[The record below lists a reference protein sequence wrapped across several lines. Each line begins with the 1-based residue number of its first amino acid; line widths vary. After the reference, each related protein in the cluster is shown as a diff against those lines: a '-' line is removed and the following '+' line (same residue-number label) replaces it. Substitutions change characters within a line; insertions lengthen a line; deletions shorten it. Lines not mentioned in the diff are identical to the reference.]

1 MALAVIR
8 RNAKQLLHF
17 YRALT
22 SSKKEITM
30 GLRITRLR
38 IKNFRS
44 IESLE
49 IVLGDN
55 NLIFG
60 QNNAGKSNILKAI
73 NVALNTTY
81 YVSEQDIFVK
91 KGEALKKDK
100 SAIIDVMI
108 SPDKD
113 ESGRNSFS
121 AFWTTVFSEK
131 WIFTDDNSNDF
142 VGIRTIIQYD
152 VEFDNYKCSKHVIKQ
167 WGESADAANCKK
179 QSFTQ
184 DMMKYISCFYMDAHR
199 DITEDIRD
207 KKSFFGRATS
217 NSEIPSEI
225 VEKLEQQL
233 DAINKEI
240 VDNTPT
246 LKETESELSEIGSL
260 VGSATSAL
268 QIEPLSRKIS
278 DLHKGIDVKFQDGSG
293 PVVSLS
299 EHGMGTRSWVSF
311 LTLGAYVK
319 HLVTC
324 IQKQDPDAEMF
335 TVLTMEEPEAHL
347 HSCAQKKLYKQIM
360 SFTGQKIVST
370 HSSNILAQADIKD
383 FIHIYK
389 KDGSSF
395 AHRIDKSKFQTEE
408 LAKIQREFIRSK
420 GDLLFSSAVILA
432 EGITEELAIPIYFTK
447 FFNCDP
453 SSLGITILGIG
464 GKNYHSFLK
473 LFVDYGIPFYIFSDG
488 ETNTI
493 ATVNKALVEA
503 TGKELEQSSNVIVL
517 DNGEYY
523 EQYLV
528 SSGYGEYIVE
538 ALNEYEHILRM
549 ESDPEGA
556 TRDPEQ
562 FFDRFIATNNHKVA
576 GQKSTGEHCPTCGL
590 PKKEQILYEYDG
602 EDGRKRAIVDCLKKD
617 KAKYAEC
624 IAEKIV
630 SISDGKPCIPSKLIE
645 LFEEVKKCLNVRGGE

>member
-1 MALAVIR
+1 
-8 RNAKQLLHF
+8 
-17 YRALT
+17 
-22 SSKKEITM
+22 M

-38 IKNFRS
+38 INNFRS

-49 IVLGDN
+49 IVLNDN

-73 NVALNTTY
+73 NVALNPSF
-81 YVSEQDIFVK
+81 YVSEQDVFVK
-91 KGEALKKDK
+91 DGETLTKDK
-100 SAIIDVMI
+100 FAIIDIMI
-108 SPDKD
+108 SPDTD

-121 AFWTTVFSEK
+121 GFWTTVFSDK

-152 VEFDNYKCSKHVIKQ
+152 VEFDNYRCSKYVIKQ
-167 WGESADAANCKK
+167 WGESAETADCKK

-184 DMMKYISCFYMDAHR
+184 DMMRYISCFYMDAHR

-217 NSEIPSEI
+217 NSEIPSDI
-225 VEKLEQQL
+225 VEKLEKQL
-233 DAINKEI
+233 DVINKEI

-246 LKETESELSEIGSL
+246 LKETEAELSEIGDII
-260 VGSATSAL
+260 GSSSSIL

-319 HLVTC
+319 HLVSC
-324 IQKQDPDAEMF
+324 VQKQDPDAEMF

-347 HSCAQKKLYKQIM
+347 HSSAQKKLYKQIM
-360 SFTGQKIVST
+360 SFSGQKIVST
-370 HSSNILAQADIKD
+370 HSSNILAQANIKD

-389 KDGSSF
+389 KDGVTF
-395 AHRIDKSKFQTEE
+395 AHRIDNTKYKIEE

-420 GDLLFSSAVILA
+420 GDLLFSSGVILA
-432 EGITEELAIPIYFTK
+432 EGITEELALPIYFSK
-447 FFNCDP
+447 YFNCDP

-464 GKNYHSFLK
+464 GQNYHSFLK
-473 LFVDYGIPFYIFSDG
+473 LFVDFEIPFYIFSDG
-488 ETNTI
+488 EAGTK
-493 ATVNKALVEA
+493 ATVNKALLEA
-503 TGKELEQSSNVIVL
+503 TRKTIEQSSNVIAL

-528 SSGYGEYIVE
+528 SSGYGEYIVD
-538 ALNEYEHILRM
+538 AINKYESILRI
-549 ESDPEGA
+549 ERDPEGA
-556 TRDPEQ
+556 TRESESY
-562 FFDRFIATNNHKVA
+562 FDRFISTNNHQIA
-576 GQKSTGEHCPTCGL
+576 GHKNTGERCPACGL
-590 PKKEQILYEYDG
+590 PKKEQIRYEYDG
-602 EDGRKRAIVDCLKKD
+602 EDGRKRAIVDCCKKD

-624 IAEKIV
+624 IAEEIV
-630 SISDGKPCIPSKLIE
+630 NISDGTPYIPPKVKE
-645 LFEEVKKCLNVRGGE
+645 LFDEVKKIWIVRDGE

>member
-1 MALAVIR
+1 
-8 RNAKQLLHF
+8 
-17 YRALT
+17 
-22 SSKKEITM
+22 M
-30 GLRITRLR
+30 GLKISRLR

-49 IVLGDN
+49 MVLGDN

-60 QNNAGKSNILKAI
+60 QNNVGKSNILKAI
-73 NVALNTTY
+73 NVALNTAY

-91 KGEALKKDK
+91 KDEVLGKDK
-100 SAIIDVMI
+100 FATIDIMI

-113 ESGRNSFS
+113 ESGKNAFS
-121 AFWTTVFSEK
+121 SFWTNVFTDK

-152 VEFDNYKCSKHVIKQ
+152 VEFDNYICSKHVIKQ
-167 WGESADAANCKK
+167 WGTNADAADCKK
-179 QSFTQ
+179 QTFTH

-217 NSEIPSEI
+217 NSGIPSDI
-225 VEKLEQQL
+225 VEKLEKQL
-233 DAINKEI
+233 DEINKEI

-246 LKETESELSEIGSL
+246 LRETEAELAEIGSL
-260 VGSATSAL
+260 IGSSKSVL

-319 HLVTC
+319 HLATC
-324 IQKQDPDAEMF
+324 VQKQDPEAEMF

-347 HSCAQKKLYKQIM
+347 HSCAQKKLYEQIM
-360 SFTGQKIVST
+360 SFSGQKIVST
-370 HSSNILAQADIKD
+370 HSANILAQADIND
-383 FIHIYK
+383 FIHICKRDGATFAYK
-389 KDGSSF
+389 
-395 AHRIDKSKFQTEE
+395 IDKTKYQIEE

-420 GDLLFSSAVILA
+420 GELLFSNAVILA

-447 FFNCDP
+447 YFNCNP

-464 GKNYHSFLK
+464 GQNYHSFLK
-473 LFVDYGIPFYIFSDG
+473 LFVDFEIPFYIFSDG
-488 ETNTI
+488 ETSTK
-493 ATVNKALVEA
+493 ATVNKALLEA
-503 TGKELEQSSNVIVL
+503 TGKSLEHSSNVITL

-528 SSGYGEYIVE
+528 SSGYGEHIVN
-538 ALNEYEHILRM
+538 AINKYENILRM
-549 ESDPEGA
+549 EYDPEGA
-556 TRDPEQ
+556 VREDKPY
-562 FFDRFIATNNHKVA
+562 FDRFIATNNRQIA
-576 GQKSTGEHCPTCGL
+576 GQKSTGERCPACGMQ
-590 PKKEQILYEYDG
+590 KKEQIRYEYDG
-602 EDGRKRAIVDCLKKD
+602 EEGRKRAIVDCCKKD

-624 IAEKIV
+624 IAEEIV
-630 SISDGKPCIPSKLIE
+630 KMSDGTLCIPSKVKE
-645 LFEEVKKCLNVRGGE
+645 LFDEVKKILTVRDGE